1 MLHHNQGLAKTCI
14 KKNHEIEFKIEIHQK
29 RDKKAKSNNLFYS
42 RYYLRYKNILL
53 WLPTKHNHKLL
64 LIKKLR

>member
-42 RYYLRYKNILL
+42 RYYLRYKN
-53 WLPTKHNHKLL
+53 KH
-64 LIKKLR
+64 

>member
-29 RDKKAKSNNLFYS
+29 RDKKSNWGFLGYFYRLSNLRNF
-42 RYYLRYKNILL
+42 
-53 WLPTKHNHKLL
+53 PD
-64 LIKKLR
+64 